1 MTEPYRPVVGIIQAR
16 MGSTRLPGKTL
27 HPILGKPL
35 LGHIVDRMRAC
46 TLLDGLFLATTDAP
60 EDRALVEWAQ
70 REGLPVYA
78 GSVDD
83 VLDRYYQAARIAGA
97 QTIVRIT
104 ADDAFKD
111 PEVVDRAVRIFID
124 RYPDLDYVSNTLQPT
139 YPEGLDIEV
148 FSFQAMER
156 AWKEARL
163 TSEREHVTPYIW
175 KHPDRF
181 RVHNFVLDRDLS
193 HLRWTVDY
201 PEDMAFVQAVYE
213 RLYRPGRVF
222 TMQEILGLLEAEP
235 ELQAINQGFQRNAG
249 YLRSLEQ
256 DRPIE

>member
-1 MTEPYRPVVGIIQAR
+1 MTDPYRPIVGIIQAR

-27 HPILGKPL
+27 QEVAGKPL
-35 LGHIVDRMRAC
+35 LGHIVERMHAC
-46 TLLDGLFLATTDAP
+46 TRLDALWLATTEAP
-60 EDRALVEWAQ
+60 EDRALVAWAQ
-70 REGLPVYA
+70 QHDLPVYA

-83 VLDRYYQAARIAGA
+83 VLDRYYQAARAAGA

-111 PEVVDRAVRIFID
+111 PAVVDRAVQIYVE
-124 RYPDLDYVSNTLQPT
+124 RYPELDYVSNTLQPT

-148 FSFQAMER
+148 FSFAALER
-156 AWKEARL
+156 AWREARL
-163 TSEREHVTPYIW
+163 PSEREHVTPYIW

-181 RVHNFVLDRDLS
+181 RVHNFTLDRDLS

-201 PEDMAFVQAVYE
+201 PEDMAFVQAVYR
-213 RLYRPGRVF
+213 RLYRPGRIF
-222 TMQEILGLLEAEP
+222 LMDDILALLEAEP
-235 ELQAINQGFQRNAG
+235 ALQTINQGFQRNAG

-256 DRPIE
+256 DDPG